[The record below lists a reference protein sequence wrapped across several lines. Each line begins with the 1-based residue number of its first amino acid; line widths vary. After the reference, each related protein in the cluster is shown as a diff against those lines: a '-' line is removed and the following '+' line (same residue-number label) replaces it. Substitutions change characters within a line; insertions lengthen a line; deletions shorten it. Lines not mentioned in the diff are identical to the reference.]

1 MSRWRRPDPAE
12 RAAFEVFVQQRGQAL
27 AGLARG
33 LTASS
38 EDAEDLLQDVLA
50 TVLERW
56 ERVASADDPYLY
68 ARRVMVNACT
78 STWRRRHR
86 EMHEHS
92 AEHVMAQGARGTA
105 QGARGSDAL
114 WRSPSHH
121 DDGDGEHRVL
131 LLDERRAALEAL
143 RQLPPRQRAVVVL
156 RYVEDLPDSE
166 IAALL
171 DVAPVTVRSTSLRAL
186 RTLRGLLP
194 GR

>member
-12 RAAFEVFVQQRGQAL
+12 RTAFEEFVQQRGQAL

-33 LTASS
+33 LTSS
-38 EDAEDLLQDVLA
+38 AADAEDLLQDVLA

-56 ERVASADDPYLY
+56 ERVAAADDTYLY
-68 ARRVMVNACT
+68 ARRVMVNAST

-92 AEHVMAQGARGTA
+92 AEHVMAGDGRD
-105 QGARGSDAL
+105 RGSL
-114 WRSPSHH
+114 WFTAAHH

-156 RYVEDLPDSE
+156 RYVEELPDAE

-171 DVAPVTVRSTSLRAL
+171 DVTSVTVRSTAMRAL
-186 RTLRGLLP
+186 RTLRGLLM
-194 GR
+194 GS